1 MQKREPL
8 FLGHYYHIYNSGNN
22 GQDVFL
28 ETENYY
34 YFLRLYAKYIEP
46 IAETYAWC
54 LLKNH
59 FHFLIRIKDES
70 EINPNHLTYSTI
82 EKPKIITPSKQ
93 FSHLFNA
100 YTQAINKK
108 HQRTG
113 SLFEKNFERKLISTE
128 AYFQQLIFYIHN
140 NPVKHGFVDK
150 MNLYPWSSF
159 ESVTSDKPTMIKRS
173 EVLTI
178 FGDKEGFLE
187 YHSHQ
192 QNTNAINDFIIEN

>member
-1 MQKREPL
+1 MKLEVL
-8 FLGHYYHIYNSGNN
+8 EKDKVYHIYNRGINSEAIFNS
-22 GQDVFL
+22 D
-28 ETENYY
+28 ENKR
-34 YFLRLYAKYIEP
+34 YFLKLYSKYLENKSDSF
-46 IAETYAWC
+46 AYC
-54 LLKNH
+54 LMDNH
-59 FHFLIRIKDES
+59 FHFIIRIVNEK
-70 EINPNHLTYSTI
+70 EITQALSN
-82 EKPKIITPSKQ
+82 
-93 FSHLFNA
+93 LFNSYA
-100 YTQAINKK
+100 KAFNK
-108 HQRTG
+108 QNNRTG
-113 SLFEKNFERKLISTE
+113 SLFETTFERKLVVSE
-128 AYFQQLIFYIHN
+128 NYFQQLIFYIHN